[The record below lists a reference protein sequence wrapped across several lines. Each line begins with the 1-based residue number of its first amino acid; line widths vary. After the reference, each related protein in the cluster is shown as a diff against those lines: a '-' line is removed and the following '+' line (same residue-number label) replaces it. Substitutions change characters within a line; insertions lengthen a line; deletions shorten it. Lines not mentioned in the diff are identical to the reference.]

1 MHGKRLPAAV
11 QGGPRKYSDLAIVTT
26 LTLRTVF
33 HLPLRQAEGF
43 VASLMPDG
51 VYVTGADGT
60 PSFVRAPQLTDDEVQ
75 RVVRLLQRRG
85 VLEEG
90 NVDPLWQ
97 DEPLLATITAASV
110 QGQIAT
116 GERAGLRVRRRP
128 AVLCLAGVLTACRH
142 TC

>member
-1 MHGKRLPAAV
+1 MQRIVETK
-11 QGGPRKYSDLAIVTT
+11 GGGSG
-26 LTLRTVF
+26 
-33 HLPLRQAEGF
+33 RQA
-43 VASLMPDG
+43 P
-51 VYVTGADGT
+51 
-60 PSFVRAPQLTDDEVQ
+60 TDAK

-116 GERAGLRVRRRP
+116 GERAGLRVRRRLIDP
-128 AVLCLAGVLTACRH
+128 EEGIRSGPLCFASRGFSLHAATRIEDWCQPRRSR
-142 TC
+142 